1 MSSESKHTIY
11 GSLTALDR
19 EDVTRVLWTRTGE
32 WTQASE
38 VEREIEHLRQQRDEL
53 LASLKAI
60 VSNSM
65 FAGKFDHCG
74 FMNATALSDRDL
86 FRKLWA
92 KARDAIEKAEGRSDE

>member
-1 MSSESKHTIY
+1 MMTE
-11 GSLTALDR
+11 R
-19 EDVTRVLWTRTGE
+19 E

>member
-1 MSSESKHTIY
+1 
-11 GSLTALDR
+11 
-19 EDVTRVLWTRTGE
+19 
-32 WTQASE
+32 
-38 VEREIEHLRQQRDEL
+38 L